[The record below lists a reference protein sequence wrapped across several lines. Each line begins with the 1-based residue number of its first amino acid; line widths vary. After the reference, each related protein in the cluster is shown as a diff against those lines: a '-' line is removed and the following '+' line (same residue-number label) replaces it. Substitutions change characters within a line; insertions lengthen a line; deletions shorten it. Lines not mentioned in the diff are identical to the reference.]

1 MGFSFDKMAVILL
14 LCVAEC
20 ERGLELKETIKGP
33 SSTLF
38 PIPEVLPML
47 PPHLGVGI
55 EHPRPLPQLLL
66 VLLVERRLVDE
77 LVVGELLQQSLVHGQ
92 LLEHLKEE
100 CVRVENRPRDS
111 RYFSFTFSL
120 RIL

>member
-1 MGFSFDKMAVILL
+1 
-14 LCVAEC
+14 
-20 ERGLELKETIKGP
+20 
-33 SSTLF
+33 
-38 PIPEVLPML
+38 ML

-100 CVRVENRPRDS
+100 CV
-111 RYFSFTFSL
+111 
-120 RIL
+120 